1 MKKYYLDIL
10 TNKFADFNGRAR
22 RKEYWMWTLYCT
34 IILLISMVFDNLF
47 GLTFELLG
55 EDLGYGWLYL
65 IFGIIQFIP
74 GLAVVVRRLHD
85 VGKSGWYYLIILIPL
100 IGFIWI
106 LVLLCTD
113 GVKDENK
120 WEKDDEDKTKMR
132 KTIRSIENKNLK
144 MLPKWQEE
152 NPEHKDLESKKSN
165 EFMELSIIALGGQED
180 KDKSEKKILK
190 NILILEL
197 KK

>member
-34 IILLISMVFDNLF
+34 IILIISMALDNLF
-47 GLTFELLG
+47 GLTFEFLG
-55 EDLGYGWLYL
+55 QDLGYGWLYL

-74 GLAVVVRRLHD
+74 GLAVVIRRLHD

-113 GVKDENK
+113 GVKEENK
-120 WEKDDEDKTKMR
+120 WGT
-132 KTIRSIENKNLK
+132 N
-144 MLPKWQEE
+144 PK
-152 NPEHKDLESKKSN
+152 L
-165 EFMELSIIALGGQED
+165 
-180 KDKSEKKILK
+180 
-190 NILILEL
+190 
-197 KK
+197 

>member
-34 IILLISMVFDNLF
+34 IILLISMTLDNLF

-85 VGKSGWYYLIILIPL
+85 VGKSGWYYLIVLIPL

-113 GVKDENK
+113 GVEEENK
-120 WEKDDEDKTKMR
+120 WGT
-132 KTIRSIENKNLK
+132 N
-144 MLPKWQEE
+144 PK
-152 NPEHKDLESKKSN
+152 L
-165 EFMELSIIALGGQED
+165 
-180 KDKSEKKILK
+180 
-190 NILILEL
+190 
-197 KK
+197 

>member
-22 RKEYWMWTLYCT
+22 RKEYWMWTFYCT

-113 GVKDENK
+113 GVKEENK
-120 WEKDDEDKTKMR
+120 WGT
-132 KTIRSIENKNLK
+132 N
-144 MLPKWQEE
+144 PK
-152 NPEHKDLESKKSN
+152 
-165 EFMELSIIALGGQED
+165 
-180 KDKSEKKILK
+180 
-190 NILILEL
+190 LIN
-197 KK
+197 

>member
-113 GVKDENK
+113 GVEEENK
-120 WEKDDEDKTKMR
+120 WGT
-132 KTIRSIENKNLK
+132 N
-144 MLPKWQEE
+144 PK
-152 NPEHKDLESKKSN
+152 L
-165 EFMELSIIALGGQED
+165 
-180 KDKSEKKILK
+180 
-190 NILILEL
+190 
-197 KK
+197 

>member
-47 GLTFELLG
+47 GLTFEFLG
-55 EDLGYGWLYL
+55 QDLGYGWLYL

-74 GLAVVVRRLHD
+74 GLAVVIRRLHD

-113 GVKDENK
+113 GVKEENK
-120 WEKDDEDKTKMR
+120 WGT
-132 KTIRSIENKNLK
+132 N
-144 MLPKWQEE
+144 PK
-152 NPEHKDLESKKSN
+152 L
-165 EFMELSIIALGGQED
+165 
-180 KDKSEKKILK
+180 
-190 NILILEL
+190 
-197 KK
+197 